1 MGLIKNIDQTPST
14 QALVRSTINY
24 CHENQLMVIAEGI
37 ETQAEYDTL
46 KALDADFMQGFFL
59 AKPAFLLY
67 NKL

>member
-1 MGLIKNIDQTPST
+1 M
-14 QALVRSTINY
+14 VRSTINY

-46 KALDADFMQGFFL
+46 KALGADFMQGFFL